1 MTLFCKPLNSINH
14 LTSSSIID
22 IYILVFATAKID
34 PLQKGVEMTSCYC
47 TQETYDALLEQ
58 EAQLKKSLKDALGQ
72 LGEAA
77 ESDSNTWHD
86 NAAFDAT
93 NELIRRIQ
101 SQLRTVTHRIQS
113 TIIVEQTSGSTIG
126 LGRVVTLKFPNKEP
140 FRAKMVGQ
148 RVGSSDDEIQQVS
161 TDSPLGRALLG
172 HATGDTVSYP
182 APRGEMTVEI
192 ISVD

>member
-1 MTLFCKPLNSINH
+1 M
-14 LTSSSIID
+14 
-22 IYILVFATAKID
+22 IYIYLVFATAKID
-34 PLQKGVEMTSCYC
+34 PLQKDVEMTSYYC

-58 EAQLKKSLKDALGQ
+58 ESQLKKSLKDALRQ

-77 ESDSNTWHD
+77 ESDNNTWHD

-101 SQLRTVTHRIQS
+101 SQLKIVTRRIQS
-113 TIIVEQTSGSTIG
+113 TIIVEKASGNVIG
-126 LGRVVTLKFPNKEP
+126 LGHIVTLKFPDKDP

-148 RVGSSDDEIQQVS
+148 RVGRSDDEIRQVS

-172 HATGDTVSYP
+172 NTAGNTVSYS
-182 APRGEMTVEI
+182 APRGEVTVEI

>member
-1 MTLFCKPLNSINH
+1 MVYS
-14 LTSSSIID
+14 LTTYPVTD

-34 PLQKGVEMTSCYC
+34 PLQKDVEMTSYYC

-58 EAQLKKSLKDALGQ
+58 ETQLKKSLKEALGQ

-77 ESDSNTWHD
+77 ASDSNTWHD

-101 SQLRTVTHRIQS
+101 SQLRIVTRRIQS
-113 TIIVEQTSGSTIG
+113 TIIVEETSGSTIG
-126 LGRVVTLKFPNKEP
+126 LGHVVTLKFPNKKT
-140 FRAKMVGQ
+140 FRVKMVGQ
-148 RVGSSDDEIQQVS
+148 RVGGDDEIQQVS
-161 TDSPLGRALLG
+161 TDSPLGTALLG
-172 HATGDTVSYP
+172 HTTGDTVSYS

-192 ISVD
+192 ISVE

>member
-1 MTLFCKPLNSINH
+1 
-14 LTSSSIID
+14 
-22 IYILVFATAKID
+22 
-34 PLQKGVEMTSCYC
+34 
-47 TQETYDALLEQ
+47 
-58 EAQLKKSLKDALGQ
+58 
-72 LGEAA
+72 
-77 ESDSNTWHD
+77 
-86 NAAFDAT
+86 
-93 NELIRRIQ
+93 
-101 SQLRTVTHRIQS
+101 
-113 TIIVEQTSGSTIG
+113 VEQTSGSTIG

-148 RVGSSDDEIQQVS
+148 RVGRSDDEIQQVS

>member
-1 MTLFCKPLNSINH
+1 LVDN
-14 LTSSSIID
+14 LTTYPVTD

-34 PLQKGVEMTSCYC
+34 PLQKDVEMTSYYC

-58 EAQLKKSLKDALGQ
+58 ETQLKKSLKEALGQ

-77 ESDSNTWHD
+77 ASDSNTWHD

-101 SQLRTVTHRIQS
+101 SQLRIVTRRIQS
-113 TIIVEQTSGSTIG
+113 TIIVEETSESAIG
-126 LGRVVTLKFPNKEP
+126 LGHVITLKFPSKEP
-140 FRAKMVGQ
+140 FRVKMVGQ
-148 RVGSSDDEIQQVS
+148 RVGRSDDEIQQVS
-161 TDSPLGRALLG
+161 TESPLGRALLG
-172 HATGDTVSYP
+172 HTTGDTVSYP

>member
-22 IYILVFATAKID
+22 IYISVFATAKID
-34 PLQKGVEMTSCYC
+34 PLQKDVEMTSYYC

-77 ESDSNTWHD
+77 WSDSNTWHD

-101 SQLRTVTHRIQS
+101 SQLRIVTHQIQS
-113 TIIVEQTSGSTIG
+113 TIIVEQTSGNAIG
-126 LGRVVTLKFPNKEP
+126 LGHVVTLKFPNKEP
-140 FRAKMVGQ
+140 FRVKMVGQ
-148 RVGSSDDEIQQVS
+148 RVGRSDDEIQQVS
-161 TDSPLGRALLG
+161 TDSPLGKALLG
-172 HATGDTVSYP
+172 YAAGDTISYP

>member
-1 MTLFCKPLNSINH
+1 MVYS
-14 LTSSSIID
+14 LTTYPVTD

-34 PLQKGVEMTSCYC
+34 PLQKDVEMTSYYC

-58 EAQLKKSLKDALGQ
+58 ETQLKKSLKEALGQ

-77 ESDSNTWHD
+77 ASDSNTWHD

-101 SQLRTVTHRIQS
+101 SQLRIVTRRIQS
-113 TIIVEQTSGSTIG
+113 TIIVEETSGNTVG
-126 LGRVVTLKFPNKEP
+126 LGHVVTLKFPSKEP
-140 FRAKMVGQ
+140 FRVKMVGQ
-148 RVGSSDDEIQQVS
+148 RVGGDDEIQQVS
-161 TDSPLGRALLG
+161 TDSPLGTALLG
-172 HATGDTVSYP
+172 HTTGDIVSYS

-192 ISVD
+192 ISVE